1 MPESRTITV
10 QMTVGGTDYYM
21 ATEEFV
27 GSNFY
32 SPFVQSL
39 PRIDWSGDGFM
50 KTQAGDLTLT
60 NQPDEDQHPFGYAT
74 NWSTLLSNPD
84 QHFLTAIHPGEPI
97 EKRLA
102 LWFGLP

>member
-10 QMTVGGTDYYM
+10 QMTAGGTDYYM

-60 NQPDEDQHPFGYAT
+60 NQPDEDQHPSDMRRTGRRF
-74 NWSTLLSNPD
+74 SQIPISN
-84 QHFLTAIHPGEPI
+84 F
-97 EKRLA
+97 
-102 LWFGLP
+102 